1 MPLFAKARE
10 YYVTALKIG
19 NNGRLNGAEMQIY
32 TPQEESKTLCS
43 PHYHLPYN
51 TPHTTIHPKG
61 TRDKNSVMLEGGG
74 GGGVKQ
80 LTMRPLLMQEKLGLD
95 FMKTMIILVIGGDCG
110 GWLRGNT
117 HVKLGL
123 TNSRVLD
130 LSTSVLCVNM

>member
-51 TPHTTIHPKG
+51 TPYTIVHPKG

-95 FMKTMIILVIGGDCG
+95 FMKTMIILVIGGG
-110 GWLRGNT
+110 GGCVEGKYTCKIGT
-117 HVKLGL
+117 HEFACARPFNFCFV
-123 TNSRVLD
+123 
-130 LSTSVLCVNM
+130 CVNM